1 MNAAANTACCMRPRR
16 EFGAE
21 KSLQPISSVGG
32 SSQVLADVCRGSAP
46 HMSTA
51 GLAAP
56 HTPHVSHTAGSFCAA
71 HPALPRAGVTDQ
83 PGATEAQPAMPRN
96 C

>member
-1 MNAAANTACCMRPRR
+1 MRPRG
-16 EFGAE
+16 EFRVE
-21 KSLQPISSVGG
+21 RSLQTVSSVGG
-32 SSQVLADVCRGSAP
+32 SSQVLADVCPGSAP
-46 HMSTA
+46 HVSTA

-56 HTPHVSHTAGSFCAA
+56 HTAGSISTA

-83 PGATEAQPAMPRN
+83 PGATEAQPAMPWN